1 MTLGSEASMFVKLTI
16 LVIVLLIA
24 VLVGVRNIRRDF
36 RPPVQARAELFL
48 TGVAFGVV
56 LMSVIIPDTKAL
68 IVFGSIAAVL
78 TGFAYAYSLPRQWR
92 FWNDMNSK

>member
-1 MTLGSEASMFVKLTI
+1 MFVKLTV

-24 VLVGVRNIRRDF
+24 VMIGVRNIRRDF
-36 RPPVQARAELFL
+36 RPSVKARVELFL
-48 TGVAFGVV
+48 TGAAFGVV
-56 LMSVIIPDTKAL
+56 LMSLIIPDTKAL
-68 IVFGSIAAVL
+68 LVIGSFAAVL